1 MRDKQE
7 LKYAVD
13 DSVRILKRKQKFDRG
28 YDVRYS
34 IKVFKIDKIEGFY
47 YVLDDGRKFREG
59 SLQKVMPVREANKMV
74 QQEEKKS
81 AEIKDVTAVKPPLAP
96 GRVRSPSP
104 EKKEPAR
111 SSEGRYDVAREA
123 KFNHK
128 TDQILKFKEGIDLAN
143 RRQGLRERKPQ
154 SQLEHS
160 LFGKI
165 NW

>member
-1 MRDKQE
+1 MRDE
-7 LKYAVD
+7 N
-13 DSVRILKRKQKFDRG
+13 
-28 YDVRYS
+28 
-34 IKVFKIDKIEGFY
+34 KV
-47 YVLDDGRKFREG
+47 
-59 SLQKVMPVREANKMV
+59 V
-74 QQEEKKS
+74 QQKEKP
-81 AEIKDVTAVKPPLAP
+81 AEGIKDATAVKPPLAP

-128 TDQILKFKEGIDLAN
+128 TDQILKFKEGVDLAN